1 LKSTSKLAAAIL
13 VIVLGAARSWAGP
26 QANEQTAET
35 SAEYLYGMP
44 GGLSE
49 DDLEE
54 LIDAPRLVGMHYRL
68 FNDAATGERRV
79 GGYAEVIAVYD
90 TAMQYLVDTVSDFEG
105 YPRFVP
111 RILEAGLDSIDGARY
126 RVRYDTG
133 VRLLGMEIGFKVRSE
148 SVIEQLDGGSVAV
161 RSRMLESLDGGLYE
175 NYNSFYMEPVVIDG
189 RPMTFIRY
197 FNRPGIRKPTP
208 GTLQIVQLFSPSEAR
223 AQVSA
228 IGREAVRRAGGR

>member
-1 LKSTSKLAAAIL
+1 LNFTARLAAVFLIPA
-13 VIVLGAARSWAGP
+13 VFAAQSWAGP
-26 QANEQTAET
+26 QAYGQTAET

-54 LIDAPRLVGMHYRL
+54 LIDKPSLIGMQYSI

-90 TAMQYLVDTVSDFEG
+90 TAMQYVLDAASDFEG
-105 YPRFVP
+105 YARFVP
-111 RILEAGLDSIDGARY
+111 RILDAGIDGIDGTRY

-133 VRLLGMEIGFKVRSE
+133 VRLLGIEIGFKVRSE
-148 SVIEQLDGGSVAV
+148 SVIEHLDGGVVV
-161 RSRMLESLDGGLYE
+161 RSRMLESFDGGLYE
-175 NYNSFYMEPVVIDG
+175 NFNSFYMEPLVIDG

-197 FNRPGIRKPTP
+197 FNRLGIRKPTP
-208 GTLQIVQLFSPSEAR
+208 GTLQIVRLFSPSEAR